1 MHTHTYTHT
10 IKEPRLILVLLHWS
24 ALHSPHFL
32 RQKNLSMGHVF
43 TVVLTWFSFF
53 KISISVSTLSAGS
66 FNKTT
71 LVINDNNSQYAE
83 NVYT

>member
-1 MHTHTYTHT
+1 
-10 IKEPRLILVLLHWS
+10 
-24 ALHSPHFL
+24 
-32 RQKNLSMGHVF
+32 MGHVF

-83 NVYT
+83 NVYS